1 MQEHTLHTSRYGM
14 AVPTADDRGFE
25 LRQVTSLR
33 WRNFTSAMR
42 RVVDGVRIESDELS
56 LLSNSPSESIEQHPA
71 GEAATAPAGGRVLS
85 VRR

>member
-14 AVPTADDRGFE
+14 AVPTADERGFE

-33 WRNFTSAMR
+33 WRSFTAAMR

-56 LLSNSPSESIEQHPA
+56 LLPISSSESIEQHPA
-71 GEAATAPAGGRVLS
+71 GEAAVAPARGRVLS
-85 VRR
+85 ARR

>member
-1 MQEHTLHTSRYGM
+1 MREHTLHTSRYGM
-14 AVPTADDRGFE
+14 AVPTADERGFE

-56 LLSNSPSESIEQHPA
+56 LLPISPSESTDQRPA
-71 GEAATAPAGGRVLS
+71 GDAVTAPTGGRVLS
-85 VRR
+85 ARR

>member
-1 MQEHTLHTSRYGM
+1 MREHTLHTSRYGM
-14 AVPTADDRGFE
+14 AVPTADERGFE

-56 LLSNSPSESIEQHPA
+56 LLPISSSESVEQLPA
-71 GEAATAPAGGRVLS
+71 GDAATAPARGRVLS
-85 VRR
+85 ARR

>member
-56 LLSNSPSESIEQHPA
+56 LLPISSSESIEQLPA
-71 GEAATAPAGGRVLS
+71 GDAATAPARGRVLS
-85 VRR
+85 ARR

>member
-25 LRQVTSLR
+25 LRHVTSLR

-56 LLSNSPSESIEQHPA
+56 LLPISSSESIEQLPA
-71 GEAATAPAGGRVLS
+71 GDAATAPARGRVLS
-85 VRR
+85 ARR

>member
-1 MQEHTLHTSRYGM
+1 MREHTLHTSRYGM
-14 AVPTADDRGFE
+14 AVPTADERGFE

-56 LLSNSPSESIEQHPA
+56 LLPISSSESIEQLPA
-71 GEAATAPAGGRVLS
+71 GDAATAPARGRVLS

>member
-14 AVPTADDRGFE
+14 AVPAADERGFE

-33 WRNFTSAMR
+33 WRNFTAAMR

-56 LLSNSPSESIEQHPA
+56 LLSISSSESVEQLPA
-71 GEAATAPAGGRVLS
+71 GDAATTPARGRGLS

>member
-1 MQEHTLHTSRYGM
+1 M
-14 AVPTADDRGFE
+14 AVPTADERGFE

-56 LLSNSPSESIEQHPA
+56 LLSISPSESTVERPA
-71 GEAATAPAGGRVLS
+71 GDATTAPTEGRVLS
-85 VRR
+85 A